1 MAGVGRISLLI
12 DSPLRT
18 VNLAFRGLDAEV
30 RKQITSHTK
39 RLAQPVWQEETRGRA
54 LSRLQQRVL
63 AGTSRVGVSGLSMT
77 LRAGGGGRL
86 SSGTPTGL
94 LARAVEHGVNPG
106 KQVKVTNR
114 KGTTFTRRMGTRFNS
129 NRRSGWVVYPSVKA
143 IIPRMASLI
152 VQTTIRTVHEVR
164 EKVSS

>member
-18 VNLAFRGLDAEV
+18 VWLAFRGLEPDV

-39 RLAQPVWQEETRGRA
+39 RLAEPVWKEETSGHA

-77 LRAGGGGRL
+77 LRAGGAGRL
-86 SSGTPTGL
+86 SSGTPTSLIAHATEWG
-94 LARAVEHGVNPG
+94 ADPET
-106 KQVKVTNR
+106 KVTVRNR
-114 KGTTFTRRMGTRFNS
+114 KGTTFQRRMGTRFGGT
-129 NRRSGWVVYPSVKA
+129 RRQGNTVMPAARAV
-143 IIPRMASLI
+143 IPRMASLV
-152 VQTTIRTVHEVR
+152 VQTTIRTVHELV
-164 EKVSS
+164 EKVSR

>member
-30 RKQITSHTK
+30 RKQVTAHTK
-39 RLAQPVWQEETRGRA
+39 RLAQPVFAEETRGHA
-54 LSRLQQRVL
+54 LTRQQQRVL

-86 SSGTPTGL
+86 SSGTSTGL

-106 KQVKVTNR
+106 KQVTVRNR
-114 KGTTFTRRMGTRFNS
+114 KGTTFKRTMGTRFTS
-129 NRRSGWVVYPSVKA
+129 NRRSGWTFYPAVKA
-143 IIPRMASLI
+143 VIPRMASLI
-152 VQTTIRTVHEVR
+152 VQTTVRTVHEVR
-164 EKVSS
+164 EKVSR